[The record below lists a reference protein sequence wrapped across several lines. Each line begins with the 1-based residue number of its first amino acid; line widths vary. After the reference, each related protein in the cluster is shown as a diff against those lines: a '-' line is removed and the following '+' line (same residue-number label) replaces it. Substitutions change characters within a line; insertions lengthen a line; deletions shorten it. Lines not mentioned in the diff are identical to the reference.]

1 MHPAASTIA
10 RRQFFRF
17 RTRVTSPLASRL
29 TTRLSLAALLGAPLA
44 LIASPALAEQF
55 VGLVHPRY
63 ELTLSMGVGG
73 VVSRLDTR
81 VGQSVRANQ
90 TLMVLDDRLQS
101 IEVNRRQVVF
111 EDDSETN
118 AARDRYRAL
127 NTMFTDTKRVFD
139 STGSISRDE
148 MSKLEVELSGAKG
161 RLDQLVAQKRREK
174 LEYEG
179 AQQERA
185 LRTLTAPRAGVIT
198 RVEPKVGEWI
208 KPGEVLMML
217 VDASTCYLTTN
228 VPLKVVPGL
237 KAGQPIQVSFEAA
250 AGTAPVTGKV
260 AFVSSVAD
268 AASGLVEVR
277 VDLSN
282 PGLRIRPGI
291 KGMIELPLAKK
302 WAP

>member
-1 MHPAASTIA
+1 MHPAASTFA
-10 RRQFFRF
+10 RLTSRASLRLSSAAFLATIFA
-17 RTRVTSPLASRL
+17 SPLAL
-29 TTRLSLAALLGAPLA
+29 LAT
-44 LIASPALAEQF
+44 PALAEQF

-73 VVSRLDTR
+73 VVSRLDAR

-90 TLMVLDDRLQS
+90 TLMVLDDRMQE
-101 IEVNRRQVVF
+101 IEVSRREVVF
-111 EDDSETN
+111 QDDSETN

-127 NTMFTDTKRVFD
+127 NTMYTDTKRVFD

-161 RLDQLVAQKRREK
+161 RLDQLMAQKRREK

-179 AQQERA
+179 ARQERA
-185 LRTLTAPRAGVIT
+185 LRTLSAPRAGVIT
-198 RVEPKVGEWI
+198 RVEPKVGEWT
-208 KPGEVLMML
+208 KPGELLMML

-237 KAGQPIQVSFEAA
+237 KAGRPIQVSFEAA
-250 AGTAPVTGKV
+250 AGAAPVTGKI
-260 AFVSSVAD
+260 AYVSSVAD

-277 VDLSN
+277 VDLPN

-291 KGMIELPLAKK
+291 KGMIDLPLAK
-302 WAP
+302 